1 MEKQVVLITGVL
13 GGIGLATA
21 ATFRADGWHV
31 VGVDVAEPPAGTSPE
46 TDRLLQSDIAD
57 PEAVTALIEGI
68 AAEEGRLDALINN
81 AAVQIC
87 KPFEETT
94 LEDWDR
100 LMSVNLRAPFWCI
113 RQALELLRS
122 GPGGSVVNVSSVHA
136 VATSQEIAA
145 YASSKGAL
153 AALTRALAVE
163 LAGEGIRINAVLPGA
178 VDTPM
183 LRAGFARGHL
193 EGANLEDQLREFYDR
208 HRIGRIARPEEIA
221 QAILFLADN
230 RRAAFIT
237 GESLVVDGGVTVT
250 LSTE

>member
-21 ATFRADGWHV
+21 AIFRRNGWRV
-31 VGVDVAEPPAGTSPE
+31 VGVDVAQAPAGTDTA
-46 TDRLLQSDIAD
+46 TDRLVQADIARAED
-57 PEAVTALIEGI
+57 ITALIAGI
-68 AAEEGRLDALINN
+68 TEQEGRLDALVNN

-87 KPFEETT
+87 KPLEETT

-113 RQALELLRS
+113 RQALPLLRAAR
-122 GPGGSVVNVSSVHA
+122 GSVVNVSSVHA
-136 VATSQEIAA
+136 VATSPRIAA

-183 LRAGFARGHL
+183 LRAGFSRGHL
-193 EGANLEDQLREFYDR
+193 EGTNLEAQLREFYSR
-208 HRIGRIARPEEIA
+208 HRIGRIAQPEEIA
-221 QAILFLADN
+221 EAILFLADR

>member
-21 ATFRADGWHV
+21 AAFRAAGWHV
-31 VGVDVAEPPAGTSPE
+31 VGVDVAEPPAGTPVAV
-46 TDRLLQSDIAD
+46 DRLIQTDIAD
-57 PEAVTALIEGI
+57 AAAVTAVIAGIE
-68 AAEEGRLDALINN
+68 EEEQRLDALVNN

-87 KPFEETT
+87 KAFEETT

-113 RQALELLRS
+113 RQALGLLRA
-122 GPGGSVVNVSSVHA
+122 GEGGAVVNVSSVHA

-163 LAGEGIRINAVLPGA
+163 LAGRGVRINAVLPGA

-193 EGANLEDQLREFYDR
+193 EGRNLEDQLREFYDR

-221 QAILFLADN
+221 EAILFLADPD
-230 RRAAFIT
+230 RSSFIT